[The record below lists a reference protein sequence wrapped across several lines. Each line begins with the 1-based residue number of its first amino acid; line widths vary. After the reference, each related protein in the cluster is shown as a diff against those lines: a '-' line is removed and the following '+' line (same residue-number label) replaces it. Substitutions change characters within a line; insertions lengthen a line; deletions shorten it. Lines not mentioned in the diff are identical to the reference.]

1 MTKLEEILQLH
12 KNDRIIV
19 YGLGT
24 ETERFLGE
32 WGDRLDICGLLDGF
46 REDGEMF
53 GYPVLPHKAAVDRGV
68 KLIIVVARPGSCKAI
83 AKRIGGMCRENGI
96 KLYDVR
102 GRDLLAS
109 SAVSFDLSEVCGKS
123 RKELMEEIAQ
133 AEVVSF
139 DLFDTLVT
147 RKVYS
152 YTDVFELVETELE
165 HRGAVIPELAK
176 LRLMAEKQLSKN
188 DAPTLTEIYEMVLD
202 EAGTDT
208 ITSSELADLE
218 YAADLATMVERSAIC
233 GVFNEVVA
241 EGKRVVI
248 TTDSY
253 YSLGQIREILDR
265 FDIKGYEKL
274 FVSCEYG
281 TSKTQELFEEVV
293 KLAGDNGSVIHIGDD
308 TAADI
313 EAAGKF
319 GLKSFRV
326 FSGMNL
332 FDALGGMGAETFIES
347 LSDRVKAGLFI
358 SRLFNNPFWF
368 DGDDRKVV
376 VGDAHDVGYL
386 FCGPMIADF
395 VLWMK
400 ERIHSEEFGQI
411 LFCARDGY
419 LVKKLYERVD
429 AKTRSEYF
437 LTSRTAAIRAGM
449 ESEEDI
455 EYVSSMKFSGS
466 AKDALKVR
474 FGVDDSR
481 LVLEKARNQ
490 RANYKRYID
499 GFSFSGDKFAM
510 FDFVAKGTTQLFLGK
525 LFDQHLKGFYFLQLE
540 PEFMADRGLDI
551 EPFYTEEE
559 KNSSAIYDN
568 YYILETMLTA
578 PYPQLLEFD
587 QDGTPVYAKETRSKE
602 NIACFERMQAGI
614 EAFFDEFTE
623 LLPEPEW
630 RCNKPLDEAFLTM
643 INKIRI
649 SDEDFNKLKVE
660 DPFFGRMTDV
670 KDVIG

>member
-1 MTKLEEILQLH
+1 MPNIDSILQQH
-12 KNDRIIV
+12 IADKIMI

-68 KLIIVVARPGSCKAI
+68 RLIIVVARPGSCKAI

-96 KLYDVR
+96 ALYDVR
-102 GRDLLAS
+102 GKDLLY
-109 SAVSFDLSEVCGKS
+109 SAAISFDLSDVNGQSKAT
-123 RKELMEEIAQ
+123 LMEEISQ
-133 AEVVSF
+133 AEIVSF

-152 YTDVFELVETELE
+152 YTDVFELVDAEL
-165 HRGAVIPELAK
+165 RRRDVVVPDLPK
-176 LRLMAEKQLSKN
+176 LRLMAEKQLSKEV
-188 DAPTLTEIYEMVLD
+188 APTLTEIYEEVLNG
-202 EAGTDT
+202 AGVSAVTA
-208 ITSSELADLE
+208 SELAALE
-218 YAADLATMVERSAIC
+218 YNTDLATMMARDEVRS
-233 GVFNEVVA
+233 VFNDAVA
-241 EGKRVVI
+241 SGKRVII

-253 YSLGQIREILDR
+253 YSQVQIRGILDK
-265 FDIKGYEKL
+265 FGIEGYEKL
-274 FVSCEYG
+274 LVSCECG
-281 TSKTQELFEEVV
+281 TSKTQKLFGEVA
-293 KLAGDNGSVIHIGDD
+293 KLTPDCDKTVHIGDD
-308 TAADI
+308 VAADI
-313 EAAGKF
+313 EAAGKY
-319 GLKSFRV
+319 GIKSFRV
-326 FSGMNL
+326 FSGMDL
-332 FDALGGMGAETFIES
+332 FDALGGMGAEASIES
-347 LSDRVKAGLFI
+347 LSDRVKTGLFI
-358 SRLFNNPFWF
+358 ARLFNSPFWF
-368 DGDDRKVV
+368 DSDDRKVA

-395 VLWMK
+395 ILWMK
-400 ERIHSEEFGQI
+400 ERVHSEEFRQI
-411 LFCARDGY
+411 LFGARDGY
-419 LVKKLYERVD
+419 LVKKLYEKVD

-474 FGVDDSR
+474 FGVDDSS

-602 NIACFERMQAGI
+602 DIACFERMQAGI
-614 EAFFDEFTE
+614 EAFFGEFTE